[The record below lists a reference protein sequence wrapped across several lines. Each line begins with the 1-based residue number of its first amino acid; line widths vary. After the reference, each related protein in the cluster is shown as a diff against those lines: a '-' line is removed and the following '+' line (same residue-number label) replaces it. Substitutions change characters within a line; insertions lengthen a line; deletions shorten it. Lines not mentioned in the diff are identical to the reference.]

1 MNNLFVNTELSW
13 KQTDA
18 AKTREQLIQ
27 HQLQE
32 LHTKIEK
39 LQAEASRAEGKRYVI
54 DSFCNQIFEIYNKFC
69 QS

>member
-1 MNNLFVNTELSW
+1 MKSLEKPYISYWCSDNLRQANKYIFKIELSW

-32 LHTKIEK
+32 LHAKVEK
-39 LQAEASRAEGKRYVI
+39 LQAEASRAEGKT
-54 DSFCNQIFEIYNKFC
+54 
-69 QS
+69 